1 MSYQSSF
8 IDGLLTYIML
18 LKDNQEMLQSYANFG
33 EEKKDDKDLD
43 NTITVHKLSGDSV
56 KHFSRGTRY
65 KNEQIF

>member
-1 MSYQSSF
+1 
-8 IDGLLTYIML
+8 ML